1 MYLLICSIAVN
12 PRITIFVNWWRV
24 AFFSGHVRFL
34 YGQSVTT
41 IETFVTAATN
51 IERAPSK
58 PEGTCVATKIPF
70 VSNSGKF
77 VLAIP
82 FDS

>member
-1 MYLLICSIAVN
+1 M
-12 PRITIFVNWWRV
+12 
-24 AFFSGHVRFL
+24 
-34 YGQSVTT
+34 TT

-58 PEGTCVATKIPF
+58 LEGTCVATKIPF
-70 VSNSGKF
+70 VSNWGKF
-77 VLAIP
+77 MFAIP